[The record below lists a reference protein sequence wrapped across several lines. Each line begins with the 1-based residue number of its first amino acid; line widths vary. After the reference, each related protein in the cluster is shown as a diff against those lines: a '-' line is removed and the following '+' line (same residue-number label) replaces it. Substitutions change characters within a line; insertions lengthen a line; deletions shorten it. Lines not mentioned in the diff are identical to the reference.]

1 MLSFFKPILKRMFYL
16 FVLCGVLVI
25 PYVLTTVDWQNG
37 VGDATSQAW
46 NKVTGW
52 TTNLGN
58 IFGNSGS
65 EDSVVEDET
74 MTSVPTATDS
84 DTPHLDGGRINH
96 FSEVIRFDI
105 KPSWVTKRWAR
116 VSSSLAELGLEGY
129 RVPVVTGSD
138 VTDLAGSLT
147 YYFDKQNQIQRVV
160 FVGNTGDPTRLVD
173 FVSSEY
179 RMTQRPSLNTGLY
192 IHSRGGIPVN
202 ALTIKQNSVIT
213 ADNPHGTYQVYLEL
227 NRVKL
232 GAQLSPQY
240 QDVLTAAKSLGR

>member
-1 MLSFFKPILKRMFYL
+1 MLSFFKPILKRVFYL

-37 VGDATSQAW
+37 IGDATSQAW

-52 TTNLGN
+52 TSNLGN
-58 IFGNSGS
+58 IFGSSGNP
-65 EDSVVEDET
+65 DAIVQDES
-74 MTSVPTATDS
+74 MTSVPTAIDS
-84 DTPHLDGGRINH
+84 DAPHLDGGRIKH
-96 FSEVIRFDI
+96 FNEVIRFDI

-138 VTDLAGSLT
+138 VNDLAGSLT
-147 YYFDKQNQIQRVV
+147 YYFDKQHQVQRVV
-160 FVGNTGDPTRLVD
+160 FMGNTGDPARLID

-192 IHSRGGIPVN
+192 IHSRGGVPVN

-213 ADNPHGTYQVYLEL
+213 ADNPHGTYQIYLEL
-227 NRVKL
+227 NRVRL
-232 GAQLSPQY
+232 GAQLSQQY

>member
-1 MLSFFKPILKRMFYL
+1 MLSFFKPIFKRVFYL
-16 FVLCGVLVI
+16 FALCGVLVI

-37 VGDATSQAW
+37 IGDATSQAW

-52 TTNLGN
+52 TSNLGS
-58 IFGNSGS
+58 IFGGS
-65 EDSVVEDET
+65 DSQDSIVQDET
-74 MTSVPTATDS
+74 MTSVPTEIHSDS
-84 DTPHLDGGRINH
+84 PHLDGGRIKQ

-116 VSSSLAELGLEGY
+116 VSSALAELGLEGY

-138 VTDLAGSLT
+138 VNDLAGSLT
-147 YYFDKQNQIQRVV
+147 YYFDKQSQVQRVV

-179 RMTQRPSLNTGLY
+179 RMTKRPSLNTGLY
-192 IHSRGGIPVN
+192 IHSRGGVPVN
-202 ALTIKQNSVIT
+202 ALTIKQNSIIT
-213 ADNPHGTYQVYLEL
+213 ADNPHGTYQLYLEL

-232 GAQLSPQY
+232 GAQLSRQY

>member
-1 MLSFFKPILKRMFYL
+1 MFYL

-37 VGDATSQAW
+37 VGNATSQAW
-46 NKVTGW
+46 NKVPGW
-52 TTNLGN
+52 TANLGN

-129 RVPVVTGSD
+129 RVPVVTGAD
-138 VTDLAGSLT
+138 VNDLAGSLT
-147 YYFDKQNQIQRVV
+147 YYFDKQNQ
-160 FVGNTGDPTRLVD
+160 
-173 FVSSEY
+173 
-179 RMTQRPSLNTGLY
+179 
-192 IHSRGGIPVN
+192 GGVRSTLLFPR
-202 ALTIKQNSVIT
+202 IT
-213 ADNPHGTYQVYLEL
+213 ASGDI
-227 NRVKL
+227 
-232 GAQLSPQY
+232 
-240 QDVLTAAKSLGR
+240 